1 MAVRRAAS
9 KNRTGNLDRSV
20 KGGAPM
26 AHVTHFKLKAKPGER
41 DTVIGM
47 FDRWQNERRPK
58 AKGYVR
64 SILTSSL
71 TDPDEMMAGVMFDT
85 KANYDANSNDAAQGA
100 WYQEL

>member
-1 MAVRRAAS
+1 MS
-9 KNRTGNLDRSV
+9 
-20 KGGAPM
+20 
-26 AHVTHFKLKAKPGER
+26 HVTHFKLKAKPGER
-41 DTVIGM
+41 DTVIAM

-71 TDPDEMMAGVMFDT
+71 SDPDELMAGVMFDT

-100 WYQEL
+100 WYQELRSHLTADPEWFDGKVEREYSA